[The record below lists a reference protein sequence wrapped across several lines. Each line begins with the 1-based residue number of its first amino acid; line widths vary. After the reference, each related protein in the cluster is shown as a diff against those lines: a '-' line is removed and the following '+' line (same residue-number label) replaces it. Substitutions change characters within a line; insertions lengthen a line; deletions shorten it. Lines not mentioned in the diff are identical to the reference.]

1 MAIFHDIRRPRSFDE
16 AIRSGDSALNFLI
29 VLLLIAFGLATWYF
43 YATPMAD
50 RTTASATI
58 TAPATPNTDPVKS
71 VPAPTLVP

>member
-1 MAIFHDIRRPRSFDE
+1 
-16 AIRSGDSALNFLI
+16 LI

-58 TAPATPNTDPVKS
+58 TAPATPNTDPVKP